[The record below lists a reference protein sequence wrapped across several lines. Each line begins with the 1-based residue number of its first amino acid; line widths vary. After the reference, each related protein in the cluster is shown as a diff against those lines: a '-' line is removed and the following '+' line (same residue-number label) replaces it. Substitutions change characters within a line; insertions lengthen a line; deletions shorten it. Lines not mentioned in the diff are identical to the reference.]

1 MRRTFG
7 KKLRMIAFAAVFGCL
22 LAAKGTVASAATE
35 AVYEYDDKT
44 EGKDVI
50 KGVITTYGL
59 NVRTAPGKDNPVVKI
74 DDEGVALDKNDHVA
88 IIGEGESS
96 GQVWFKVSFKRGE
109 NLIVGYVHSSYVTVT
124 EEILPPIATPTPI
137 PTPSPTPE
145 PATPTPEP
153 ETPTPTLSPE
163 ESGNNGTTENNGGN
177 GGGIIAILVVV
188 AIAMG
193 ALVALWYLKKRND
206 DGKGAET
213 NEKIDNLKNMTL
225 PNAPL
230 SPDGTPIAVMKR
242 REVVTEPAEDYRRQ
256 PIERQ
261 DETSILADRERAR
274 LMNEEMIRQSRN
286 GENVEEEAK
295 LKEIAATLKEKE
307 VVKEEIDRLRIGDM
321 VYHEYFGK
329 GIVRDN
335 SDVKVIEISF
345 GQDVRFLNKVSC
357 AAKRLLRKL

>member
-35 AVYEYDDKT
+35 AIYEYDDKT

-74 DDEGVALDKNDHVA
+74 DDKGVTLDKNDHVA
-88 IIGEGESS
+88 IIGEGESGS
-96 GQVWFKVSFKRGE
+96 QVWYKVSFKRGE
-109 NLIVGYVHSSYVTVT
+109 DLIVGYVHSSYVTVT
-124 EEILPPIATPTPI
+124 EEVLPPIATPTPI

-153 ETPTPTLSPE
+153 EPITPTLPPE
-163 ESGNNGTTENNGGN
+163 ETDGGEKKGNNGGD
-177 GGGIIAILVVV
+177 GGGIIAIVVVV
-188 AIAMG
+188 AIAAG
-193 ALVALWYLKKRND
+193 ALVALWYLKKRTD
-206 DGKGAET
+206 DGKGTET
-213 NEKIDNLKNMTL
+213 SEKIDTLKKMTL
-225 PNAPL
+225 PNGPL
-230 SPDGTPIAVMKR
+230 SADGTPIAVMKR
-242 REVVTEPAEDYRRQ
+242 REVMTEPEEDYRRQ
-256 PIERQ
+256 PVERQ
-261 DETSILADRERAR
+261 DEASILADKERAR

-307 VVKEEIDRLRIGDM
+307 VLKEEIDRLRIGDM